1 MSGSHRVA
9 ICRHVICDRLCHQKI
24 PRSGRSVVDQGIVRG
39 FLTAVRC
46 IEIPIDLQ
54 NIINHTSTDRIYS
67 IRRPRIVKQMIITR
81 CINCRSIDIITP
93 ITALIHTAIL
103 RLPPTPHHSHL
114 GLWVETG
121 VAPDLCERKL
131 HFGRDACTVGCNPV
145 CLHQKGGWHGEARWN
160 K

>member
-9 ICRHVICDRLCHQKI
+9 ICRHVICDRLCHHKI
-24 PRSGRSVVDQGIVRG
+24 PRSGPFVVDQGIHIDVVA
-39 FLTAVRC
+39 AVRW
-46 IEIPIDLQ
+46 IGIPIDPQ
-54 NIINHTSTDRIYS
+54 HIINHTATHRIYS
-67 IRRPRIVKQMIITR
+67 ILRHRIVKPIILTR
-81 CINCRSIDIITP
+81 CINRRSIVILTA